1 MEAVTTV
8 NPKSLQQQLR
18 DRISAM
24 KTAVKQ
30 ALGAGPFGTGESRK
44 DFEERIMND
53 ESAWTGTNET
63 TQGILPR

>member
-1 MEAVTTV
+1 MEPTTTV
-8 NPKSLQQQLR
+8 ESLKKQLR
-18 DRISAM
+18 DRMSAM

-30 ALGAGPFGTGESRK
+30 AMGAGPFGTGESRK
-44 DFEERIMND
+44 DFEHRIMND